1 MNEFVLKDKS
11 TGNERHF
18 DSRAEAEEAKADME
32 SIADGP
38 LVIENVITD
47 GDSVDSTEGYPGTSA
62 DGDTATK
69 VAEADPTDTEVV
81 KAAQTAS
88 DKLQD
93 RNVTDDPL
101 DYMPSHF
108 VDTIQGTPVINRKG
122 YAVIAAEYGVS
133 VVAEPIELPHENGF
147 EYACFRA
154 IATTADGEEYTGIGT
169 ANVDRQ
175 DGDDRHLLAE
185 LAETRAMKRA
195 VAWATG
201 VGMTAASEMQ
211 NEL

>member
-1 MNEFVLKDKS
+1 MNQFILRDEHSGK
-11 TGNERHF
+11 TRHF
-18 DSRAEAEEAKADME
+18 DSRSEAEEAKDDMADLME
-32 SIADGP
+32 GP
-38 LVIENVITD
+38 LMIENVAGGTD
-47 GDSVDSTEGYPGTSA
+47 N
-62 DGDTATK
+62 DTAAK
-69 VAEADPTDTEVV
+69 VAEADPSDTEVV
-81 KAAQTAS
+81 EAAQTAS

-93 RNVTDDPL
+93 RNLADDPL

-154 IATTADGEEYTGIGT
+154 IATTADGEEYSGIGT

-195 VAWATG
+195 TAWATG
-201 VGMTAASEMQ
+201 VGVTAIEEMQ
-211 NEL
+211 GNL

>member
-1 MNEFVLKDKS
+1 MNDWKLINPETDDV
-11 TGNERHF
+11 RHF
-18 DSRAEAEEAKADME
+18 DSRSEAEEKKAD
-32 SIADGP
+32 IAGLFDAELRIEQVGSDGGTQP
-38 LVIENVITD
+38 DVVDTD
-47 GDSVDSTEGYPGTSA
+47 PSNPDVVE
-62 DGDTATK
+62 AT
-69 VAEADPTDTEVV
+69 
-81 KAAQTAS
+81 QTAS
-88 DKLQD
+88 DKLQE

-122 YAVIAAEYGVS
+122 YAVIAAEFGVS

-154 IATTADGEEYTGIGT
+154 IATTADGDEYSGIGT

-195 VAWATG
+195 TAWATG
-201 VGMTAASEMQ
+201 VGVTAIEEMQ
-211 NEL
+211 GNL

>member
-1 MNEFVLKDKS
+1 MNDWKLTDEH
-11 TGNERHF
+11 TGNTRHF
-18 DSRAEAEEAKADME
+18 DSRAEAEEAKQDLE
-32 SIADGP
+32 SIAEGP
-38 LVIENVITD
+38 LTIEQV
-47 GDSVDSTEGYPGTSA
+47 GESTNGGTEA
-62 DGDTATK
+62 E
-69 VAEADPTDTEVV
+69 VVEADASDTDVMEAT
-81 KAAQTAS
+81 QTAS
-88 DKLQD
+88 ERLQN

-154 IATTADGEEYTGIGT
+154 IATTADGEEYSGIGT

-175 DGDDRHLLAE
+175 DGDDRQLLAE

-195 VAWATG
+195 TAWATG
-201 VGMTAASEMQ
+201 VGVTAIEEMQ
-211 NEL
+211 GNL